1 MIANGLAAE
10 SATQVAHIV
19 RQAHLNHLL
28 QEDGWHGESGG
39 GPHCVGQERSVLQV
53 LELEV
58 GGEVEEA
65 TFLEA
70 ELNLLLQDF
79 VNP

>member
-1 MIANGLAAE
+1 M
-10 SATQVAHIV
+10 THIV
-19 RQAHLNHLL
+19 RQAHLHHLL
-28 QEDGWHGESGG
+28 QEDGRHGKGRG
-39 GPHCVGQERSVLQV
+39 GPYCVGQERSVLQV

-58 GGEVEEA
+58 SGEVEEA
-65 TFLEA
+65 AFLEA